1 MYGSRIKSAF
11 RCILELADQTFSRII
26 VLVPIDRKSLPKDP
40 AILQQMLIDLSA
52 QLDKTNR
59 LLRQLLEARHS
70 TKSEQLSPDQLQLF
84 IEELKKTEA
93 DSKNDEFPPTD
104 TASGQT
110 DAKQNS
116 GARGRRPLPPH
127 LKRQRIE
134 HDLSAEEKHCAAC
147 QQDLH
152 LLGEET
158 SERYEYIPAQFLVIE
173 DVCKKYA
180 CQCTVKTATKP
191 PQPIAKSSAGA
202 SVLAHVIV
210 SKIADHLPLH
220 RQGKIFSRFGVD
232 IPDQTMGGWMRQSA
246 ELLSPLYERLKTF
259 VLSSKVT
266 GTDDTPVRVL
276 DKSLPGTTR
285 KGRFWPYVGDVDH
298 PGVVF
303 DYTATRE
310 RAGPEKFLEDYRGY
324 LQADAYVAYDSFFTD
339 PHRGLVEVAC
349 WAHTRR
355 HFHQAL
361 DNDSARMGAVLVFI
375 ARLYAVEKSARQA
388 GIAGDDLRQLRQQ
401 GAVPVLNELHTYLLK
416 IRDEVLPKSAA
427 GQAVNYALKNWQA
440 LMRYTEDG
448 SLAIDN
454 NHTERTLR
462 GIAVGRNNWLFVG
475 SDRGGKTMAILRSF
489 VGSCELVK
497 VDPFAWFQDVLSRI
511 GEQSIQALDELLPHR
526 WAAAQA

>member
-1 MYGSRIKSAF
+1 
-11 RCILELADQTFSRII
+11 
-26 VLVPIDRKSLPKDP
+26 
-40 AILQQMLIDLSA
+40 
-52 QLDKTNR
+52 
-59 LLRQLLEARHS
+59 
-70 TKSEQLSPDQLQLF
+70 
-84 IEELKKTEA
+84 
-93 DSKNDEFPPTD
+93 
-104 TASGQT
+104 
-110 DAKQNS
+110 
-116 GARGRRPLPPH
+116 
-127 LKRQRIE
+127 
-134 HDLSAEEKHCAAC
+134 
-147 QQDLH
+147 
-152 LLGEET
+152 
-158 SERYEYIPAQFLVIE
+158 
-173 DVCKKYA
+173 
-180 CQCTVKTATKP
+180 
-191 PQPIAKSSAGA
+191 
-202 SVLAHVIV
+202 
-210 SKIADHLPLH
+210 
-220 RQGKIFSRFGVD
+220 
-232 IPDQTMGGWMRQSA
+232 MGGWMRQSA

-303 DYTATRE
+303 DYTSTRE

-339 PHRGLVEVAC
+339 PQRGLVEVAC

-361 DNDSARMGAVLVFI
+361 DNDSARMGAVLAFI

-416 IRDEVLPKSAA
+416 IHDEVLPKSAA
-427 GQAVNYALKNWQA
+427 GQAVNYALKNWPA

-448 SLAIDN
+448 GLAIDN